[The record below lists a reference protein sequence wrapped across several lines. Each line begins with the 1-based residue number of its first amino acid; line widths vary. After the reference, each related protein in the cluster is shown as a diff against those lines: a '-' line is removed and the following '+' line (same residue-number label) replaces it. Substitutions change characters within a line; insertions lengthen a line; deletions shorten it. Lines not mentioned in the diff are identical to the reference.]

1 MVDRFR
7 ICEEKISTLGTKVV
21 DIHRLCIECSL
32 ARGLRREW
40 EGFLSGCS
48 PSKGWYARAVDLH
61 CSVDIGWENV
71 RILDSP

>member
-7 ICEEKISTLGTKVV
+7 ICEEKILTLGTKKV
-21 DIHRLCIECSL
+21 DIYRLRIECSL

-48 PSKGWYARAVDLH
+48 PSESWYASAVDLH
-61 CSVDIGWENV
+61 CSIDIGSV